1 MFSTRQQLHN
11 FFLLLGS
18 TCILFRAQLKRQVY
32 LLQLVTILKFINTL
46 LKHSSQGN
54 SFRTILNCVETNS
67 GLHWFCIT
75 SLCDWSR
82 KLTSLFKAITCK
94 TKSNHDLVARVFPR
108 FLAVCLFL
116 LWGLICSVTPL
127 PRRVT
132 NIYFLLT
139 ISPLNHT
146 VRPWE

>member
-1 MFSTRQQLHN
+1 MFSTGQKLHN

-18 TCILFRAQLKRQVY
+18 TCILFRAQLKHQCQVY

-54 SFRTILNCVETNS
+54 SFRTILNCVESNS

-82 KLTSLFKAITCK
+82 KLTPLFKAITCK

-108 FLAVCLFL
+108 FWRFVCF
-116 LWGLICSVTPL
+116 
-127 PRRVT
+127 
-132 NIYFLLT
+132 YFEVSFAL
-139 ISPLNHT
+139 
-146 VRPWE
+146 